1 MAFERFQREGEQ
13 PMAEI
18 NTTPLVDVM
27 LVLLIIFM
35 VTAPLLTHSL
45 HIDLPR
51 AGGTPSVHRPDA
63 VTLSIDAEG
72 VVRWNGEAV
81 EEQDFSTR
89 LTQAAAQTPQPEI
102 ELRADRDTRYQR
114 IAAVLSAVQRSGL
127 TRLSFVTEPEPKT
140 SLR

>member
-1 MAFERFQREGEQ
+1 
-13 PMAEI
+13 
-18 NTTPLVDVM
+18 
-27 LVLLIIFM
+27 
-35 VTAPLLTHSL
+35 
-45 HIDLPR
+45 
-51 AGGTPSVHRPDA
+51 

>member
-51 AGGTPSVHRPDA
+51 AGGMPSVHRPDA

-89 LTQAAAQTPQPEI
+89 LTQAAARTPQPEI

>member
-1 MAFERFQREGEQ
+1 MAAFERFSDDLDQ

-51 AGGTPSVHRPDA
+51 ASSTPSVQKPDN
-63 VTLSIDAEG
+63 VSLSIDDGG

-81 EEQDFSTR
+81 DDGAFAER
-89 LTQAAAQTPQPEI
+89 LAQAATQTPQPEI
-102 ELRADRDTRYQR
+102 EFRADRDTRYQR
-114 IAAVLSAVQRSGL
+114 IAAVLAQVQRAGL
-127 TRLSFVTEPEPKT
+127 SRLGFVTEPETRRP
-140 SLR
+140 